1 MCLTIGTKVTLSTS
15 SLYARKSFQVKGD
28 HLSTKVAGI
37 IVKVLGDTE
46 DGWYTVKFKSNG
58 SDKTN
63 TYIEGMLVK
72 VK

>member
-1 MCLTIGTKVTLSTS
+1 MLKLKDQVTLSAS
-15 SLYARKSFQVKGD
+15 SLYARNEFQVKGD
-28 HLSTKVAGI
+28 HLSTKVAGT

-63 TYIEGMLVK
+63 TYLEGMLVK

>member
-1 MCLTIGTKVTLSTS
+1 MLKLKDQVTLSTS
-15 SLYARKSFQVKGD
+15 SLYARKEFQVKGD
-28 HLSTKVAGI
+28 HLSTKVSGT
-37 IVKVLGDTE
+37 IVKVLCDTE

-63 TYIEGMLVK
+63 TYLEGMLVK